1 MRIVTHAD
9 FKRALQTKGVR
20 LETLALAYGFSNIPA
35 SMQEGRLRVGMI
47 RFVSK
52 ADTTGV
58 YLKETEDEQ
67 GRGSFLGYDKAADWV
82 FSGNVATNTVYGYSY
97 KILMPLSGKYVCE
110 DCGRH
115 FVHFVGGMPQKVC
128 GVCDGVD
135 SEVEE

>member
-1 MRIVTHAD
+1 MTTIVTHAD

-20 LETLALAYGFSNIPA
+20 LETLAIVEGIPD
-35 SMQEGRLRVGMI
+35 GRLRVGMV

-82 FSGNVATNTVYGYSY
+82 FKGDVATNTVYGYSY